1 MVEKEYSFDNCNNM
15 VILCQKCYEKKKY
28 VVVICEI
35 NKETNKLEYQCS
47 KCDNLEE
54 KDIVKVNFDENL
66 KKTLNNCECK
76 EHQDNS
82 KFCAWCEESKE
93 NLCSLCIAE
102 KLKKKEK
109 YTLYMEFLFKIMEK
123 QTYDR
128 QIKKLESLFENYKI
142 YCQNHKEHISLIH
155 KIIFCAKLA
164 FNNYF
169 EEDIL
174 NYQTIKNVFLN
185 LENLRE
191 DIDLIEYNFYKIIL
205 SDILNKDESK
215 ISLKIFKL
223 PFESNNLKLIPLNNE
238 FNNKKSNNDDDYFK
252 KKIIKKNKNFA
263 LYNLEQN
270 ILYIYYINGN
280 VINTIH
286 LSILFINNNKTEIIQ
301 YESNIL
307 LLFCKS
313 QFISISFSNNF
324 QKYETS
330 VYNIIIESHL
340 NENINFNYDLNSK
353 LKLIKLNEKSVF
365 LLYRCSAFLINF
377 NEHQKNQTIK
387 LNNNFNDDYIFD
399 MIQINDKD
407 DENKM
412 NKELLC
418 VSPELIITND
428 INGFET
434 ILDSF
439 KNIKFIIYGNDS
451 KKNNSFVIKY
461 SNALL
466 PLKQNF
472 FELNYNNS
480 NNMIL
485 LVVIDSILQISLKTK
500 EITTIYKI
508 ELIYFSV
515 FNNENENKIIKM
527 CNGPTKILSFH
538 NYNEKEESFEET
550 VLFRNNLNNKICIY
564 NWDENTLLLKE
575 NYETLNLI
583 DLTELATIKNNKNG
597 EKIFIHKDNLIIFK

>member
-1 MVEKEYSFDNCNNM
+1 M
-15 VILCQKCYEKKKY
+15 IL
-28 VVVICEI
+28 
-35 NKETNKLEYQCS
+35 
-47 KCDNLEE
+47 
-54 KDIVKVNFDENL
+54 
-66 KKTLNNCECK
+66 
-76 EHQDNS
+76 
-82 KFCAWCEESKE
+82 
-93 NLCSLCIAE
+93 
-102 KLKKKEK
+102 
-109 YTLYMEFLFKIMEK
+109 
-123 QTYDR
+123 
-128 QIKKLESLFENYKI
+128 
-142 YCQNHKEHISLIH
+142 
-155 KIIFCAKLA
+155 
-164 FNNYF
+164 
-169 EEDIL
+169 
-174 NYQTIKNVFLN
+174 
-185 LENLRE
+185 
-191 DIDLIEYNFYKIIL
+191 
-205 SDILNKDESK
+205 
-215 ISLKIFKL
+215 
-223 PFESNNLKLIPLNNE
+223 
-238 FNNKKSNNDDDYFK
+238 
-252 KKIIKKNKNFA
+252 
-263 LYNLEQN
+263 
-270 ILYIYYINGN
+270 
-280 VINTIH
+280 
-286 LSILFINNNKTEIIQ
+286 
-301 YESNIL
+301 
-307 LLFCKS
+307 
-313 QFISISFSNNF
+313 
-324 QKYETS
+324 
-330 VYNIIIESHL
+330 
-340 NENINFNYDLNSK
+340 
-353 LKLIKLNEKSVF
+353 
-365 LLYRCSAFLINF
+365 
-377 NEHQKNQTIK
+377 
-387 LNNNFNDDYIFD
+387 
-399 MIQINDKD
+399 INDKD

-451 KKNNSFVIKY
+451 KKKDSFVIKY

>member
-1 MVEKEYSFDNCNNM
+1 
-15 VILCQKCYEKKKY
+15 
-28 VVVICEI
+28 
-35 NKETNKLEYQCS
+35 
-47 KCDNLEE
+47 
-54 KDIVKVNFDENL
+54 
-66 KKTLNNCECK
+66 
-76 EHQDNS
+76 
-82 KFCAWCEESKE
+82 
-93 NLCSLCIAE
+93 
-102 KLKKKEK
+102 
-109 YTLYMEFLFKIMEK
+109 
-123 QTYDR
+123 
-128 QIKKLESLFENYKI
+128 
-142 YCQNHKEHISLIH
+142 
-155 KIIFCAKLA
+155 
-164 FNNYF
+164 
-169 EEDIL
+169 
-174 NYQTIKNVFLN
+174 
-185 LENLRE
+185 
-191 DIDLIEYNFYKIIL
+191 
-205 SDILNKDESK
+205 
-215 ISLKIFKL
+215 
-223 PFESNNLKLIPLNNE
+223 
-238 FNNKKSNNDDDYFK
+238 
-252 KKIIKKNKNFA
+252 
-263 LYNLEQN
+263 
-270 ILYIYYINGN
+270 
-280 VINTIH
+280 
-286 LSILFINNNKTEIIQ
+286 
-301 YESNIL
+301 
-307 LLFCKS
+307 
-313 QFISISFSNNF
+313 
-324 QKYETS
+324 
-330 VYNIIIESHL
+330 
-340 NENINFNYDLNSK
+340 
-353 LKLIKLNEKSVF
+353 
-365 LLYRCSAFLINF
+365 
-377 NEHQKNQTIK
+377 
-387 LNNNFNDDYIFD
+387 

>member
-28 VVVICEI
+28 AVVICKI
-35 NKETNKLEYQCS
+35 CKETNKLEYQCS

-66 KKTLNNCECK
+66 KKILNNCGCK

-109 YTLYMEFLFKIMEK
+109 YTLYMEFLFKIMTK
-123 QTYDR
+123 QIYDR

-142 YCQNHKEHISLIH
+142 YCQNNKAHISLIN
-155 KIIFCAKLA
+155 KIIFCAKLV

-169 EEDIL
+169 EEDII
-174 NYQTIKNVFLN
+174 NYQTIKNVSLN

-191 DIDLIEYNFYKIIL
+191 DIDLIEYNFYNIIL

-238 FNNKKSNNDDDYFK
+238 FNNRNSNNNDDYFK

-263 LYNLEQN
+263 LYNLEKN
-270 ILYIYYINGN
+270 ILYIYDINGN
-280 VINTIH
+280 IINTID
-286 LSILFINNNKTEIIQ
+286 LFILFKNNNKTEIIQ

-307 LLFCKS
+307 LFHKS
-313 QFISISFSNNF
+313 TFISISFSNNF

-330 VYNIIIESHL
+330 LYNIIIESYL
-340 NENINFNYDLNSK
+340 NANTNFNYDLNSK

-365 LLYRCSAFLINF
+365 LLYLCSVFLINF
-377 NEHQKNQTIK
+377 NELQKNQTIK
-387 LNNNFNDDYIFD
+387 LNNNLNDDYIFD
-399 MIQINDKD
+399 MIQIYDKD

-439 KNIKFIIYGNDS
+439 KNIKFIIYESDS
-451 KKNNSFVIKY
+451 KKKDSFVIKY
-461 SNALL
+461 SNTLL

-485 LVVIDSILQISLKTK
+485 LVVKDSILQISLKTK

-508 ELIYFSV
+508 EFINFSV
-515 FNNENENKIIKM
+515 FNYKNENKIIKM

-575 NYETLNLI
+575 NYEKLNLI
-583 DLTELATIKNNKNG
+583 DLTELATTKNNKNG